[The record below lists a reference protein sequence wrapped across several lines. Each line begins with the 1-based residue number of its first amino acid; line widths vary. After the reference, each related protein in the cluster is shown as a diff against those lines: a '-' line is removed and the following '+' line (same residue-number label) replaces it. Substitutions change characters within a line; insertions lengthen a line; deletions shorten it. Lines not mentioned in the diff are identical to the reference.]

1 MKVINRKNETENISF
16 DKISGRITSLVNYT
30 NHECIL
36 EPLDNINVIQITLDT
51 ILKLYDGI
59 STKELDIESA
69 KVCANKALIHY
80 NYSILGGRILLS
92 NLYKNLKK
100 LELTTFSSRVI
111 YLHNNLPNYYNVNYI
126 KFVLDNKDS
135 LNNFIK
141 PDRDYLIT
149 YFGFKTLE
157 KSYLMKINDN
167 IIETPQ
173 DYNISKLCDFYKVE
187 HQSTENLTIDTYNNF
202 ITGKS
207 QCLEIITK

>member
-126 KFVLDNKDS
+126 
-135 LNNFIK
+135 
-141 PDRDYLIT
+141 
-149 YFGFKTLE
+149 
-157 KSYLMKINDN
+157 
-167 IIETPQ
+167 
-173 DYNISKLCDFYKVE
+173 
-187 HQSTENLTIDTYNNF
+187 
-202 ITGKS
+202 
-207 QCLEIITK
+207 